1 MSLLEN
7 YKVEEA
13 ALKKA
18 MRKVAGYST
27 LASLCLLVVPIYL
40 FMIYDKVLFSQ
51 SIPTL
56 LALSAIAVVVL
67 IAYGVFD
74 TTRLYLLAKAGV
86 EFENK
91 IAGPLVAGELSRQND
106 ANRQSVNDLTT
117 IRQVLATPSFA
128 AIFDVPVMP
137 IYFLIVF
144 SINFTL
150 GFVVLIGAAL
160 LFSLTVIAEKMN
172 GPLTSDAAQ
181 AGRESSRSLEMHFSQ
196 QEMVR
201 AQGLYREAINDW
213 GQHQSKHLAKYLFSF
228 MRQSA
233 FSATS
238 KSTRQLL
245 QIALIGFGA
254 FFVLDPDTAL
264 NPGVIFATSVVG
276 SRALAPIEAI
286 VGGWRNLKQAFEA
299 SKRLKGRLS
308 EIELPQKRTP
318 LPAPKGVIG
327 LDRVIYVP
335 RPGMPPI
342 LKGIN
347 GNIAAGDSVAI
358 IGPSGA
364 GKSTLARVLVG
375 YLEPSAGSIN
385 LDGQSLKAW
394 DPIARGLH
402 MGYMPQQVNFFE
414 ASVGENIARL
424 RRQDPPELAVQAA
437 QLVGVHDMILK
448 FPQGYDTPI
457 SKGGF
462 WPSGGQ
468 GQLIGLARAFYGKP
482 SVIVLDEPNAA
493 LDQMGE
499 QIFHRSLAVARQ
511 RKMTTIVVTQRP
523 SVLQFVDKVMI
534 LKDGQVD
541 AFGPKDE
548 IMKSNRVKAVNA
560 NQQAQAK
567 TGQNT
572 APNNAATNTGTNAG
586 TNAGPNNGAN
596 VNPNTSQTK
605 GNTASQTPSQTSSQP
620 AEANKNNQQ
629 SKATTPLSADKEVGE
644 EKPQEQTQAAV
655 KANPKVGSEG

>member
-1 MSLLEN
+1 MPLLEN
-7 YKVEEA
+7 YKAEEE
-13 ALKKA
+13 ALKKS
-18 MRKVAGYST
+18 MGKVAGYST
-27 LASLCLLVVPIYL
+27 LASLCLLIVPMYL
-40 FMIYDKVLFSQ
+40 FMIYDRVLFSQ
-51 SIPTL
+51 SMETL
-56 LALSAIAVVVL
+56 IALSLIAVVVL

-91 IAGPLVAGELSRQND
+91 LSGPLAAGELSRQSD
-106 ANRQSVNDLTT
+106 ANKQSLNDLTM
-117 IRQVLATPSFA
+117 IRQALATPSFA
-128 AIFDVPVMP
+128 AVFDVPVMP

-144 SINFTL
+144 SINTFL
-150 GFVVLIGAAL
+150 GFVVLIGAIF
-160 LFSLTVIAEKMN
+160 LFSLTVIAEKLN
-172 GPLTSDAAQ
+172 GPLTTDAAM
-181 AGRESSRSLEMHFSQ
+181 AGRLSSRSLEMHFSQ
-196 QEMVR
+196 QEIIR
-201 AQGLYREAINDW
+201 AQGLYRESINDW

-233 FSATS
+233 FSASS
-238 KSTRQLL
+238 KSARQLL

-254 FFVLDPDTAL
+254 YFVLDPDTAL

-286 VGGWRNLKQAFEA
+286 VGGWRNLKQAHEA
-299 SKRLKGRLS
+299 SKRLQSRLG

-318 LPAPKGVIG
+318 LPAPKGTIS

-342 LKGIN
+342 LKGIS
-347 GNIAAGDSVAI
+347 GTVAAGDSVAI

-375 YLEPSAGSIN
+375 YLEPSAGSVN

-414 ASVGENIARL
+414 ATIGENIARL

-437 QLVGVHDMILK
+437 QLVGIHDLILK

-457 SKGGF
+457 SRAGF

-468 GQLIGLARAFYGKP
+468 SQLIGLARAFYGNP
-482 SVIVLDEPNAA
+482 SVIILDEPNAA
-493 LDQMGE
+493 LDQLGE
-499 QIFHRSLAVARQ
+499 QIFHRSLAIAKQ
-511 RKMTTIVVTQRP
+511 RNITTIVVTQRP

-541 AFGPKDE
+541 AFGDKDE
-548 IMKSNRVKAVNA
+548 VMKSNRVRAVNSA
-560 NQQAQAK
+560 QTSTAEADQASAGSNTTKQPADK
-567 TGQNT
+567 PTGEKSKADKQPT
-572 APNNAATNTGTNAG
+572 P
-586 TNAGPNNGAN
+586 
-596 VNPNTSQTK
+596 TK
-605 GNTASQTPSQTSSQP
+605 G
-620 AEANKNNQQ
+620 E
-629 SKATTPLSADKEVGE
+629 
-644 EKPQEQTQAAV
+644 
-655 KANPKVGSEG
+655 PKSGSDG

>member
-213 GQHQSKHLAKYLFSF
+213 GQHQSKHLSKYLFSF

-318 LPAPKGVIG
+318 LPAPKGIIG

-468 GQLIGLARAFYGKP
+468 AQLIGLARAFYGNP

-560 NQQAQAK
+560 SQQAQTK
-567 TGQNT
+567 TAQNT
-572 APNNAATNTGTNAG
+572 AANSAGANTAK
-586 TNAGPNNGAN
+586 NAGPNNGAN
-596 VNPNTSQTK
+596 VNSNTSQNK
-605 GNTASQTPSQTSSQP
+605 GNTPGQP
-620 AEANKNNQQ
+620 PNEKPIQSPKGNKNNQQ
-629 SKATTPLSADKEVGE
+629 SDAATALNVDKAIDEQKLQ
-644 EKPQEQTQAAV
+644 EKTQAAV